1 MAAFVATSEEAG
13 SACPAGGGCN
23 ERIFKAYALRSEAIK
38 VGGPDHGVTSAAKG
52 MIALVVSEQEKNVG
66 LTQAGSWKEE
76 AKEKSA
82 ERRHGV

>member
-1 MAAFVATSEEAG
+1 MAAFVAASEEAG

-38 VGGPDHGVTSAAKG
+38 VRSLDHGVTSAAKG

-66 LTQAGSWKEE
+66 LTQAGSWKDE

>member
-1 MAAFVATSEEAG
+1 
-13 SACPAGGGCN
+13 
-23 ERIFKAYALRSEAIK
+23 
-38 VGGPDHGVTSAAKG
+38 
-52 MIALVVSEQEKNVG
+52 MIALVVSEQEKDVG